1 MNTKSLFITSV
12 AISILF
18 SGVSAAAGKTIYVD
32 DSATGANNGSS
43 WLNAYR
49 YLQDA
54 LTAASTGDQILV
66 AQGIYKPDRGQGI
79 TPGDRSASFHPANG
93 VTIRGGYAGCNAPD
107 PDARDIRTYETILSG
122 DLDGNDIEVA
132 DPTELLSEPTR
143 AENSCNVVVASG
155 CDRTTLLEGFTI
167 TAGNGNGQILSGG
180 GIYNGKPTV
189 SICKIVANSAV
200 SSGGGIYFEHA
211 AHSQG
216 ALLKDSTISHN
227 AANRGGGVYGCAE
240 VVNCTFTDNA
250 AVDGCA
256 GALDLVSDCETTVT
270 DCTFS
275 HNYAATVAGAVY
287 VGFSD
292 TQVTFTRCS
301 FIANSSADKGGAIYA
316 DGCTCGSYSTFY
328 QCKFIGNN
336 AGSDGGAIC
345 DYGFTDVQLYSCLLV
360 GNSAGRN
367 GGALCDEYDGG
378 SALINCTVSNNTAA
392 GQGGGVC
399 YDNYSYKGR
408 RLANTVIW
416 ANSDKNGQTHPY
428 SQIYLIEV
436 SELQD
441 VTHCCI
447 QVIPPEIKGQGN
459 TTSDPLFVDADG
471 PDNVPGNEDDNL
483 HLLGGSP
490 CVDTGH
496 NEYVPQQ
503 STDLD
508 GNPRIINGAVDRGAY
523 EKQDGAP
530 PTGIIYVDD
539 SATGANNGSSWANAF
554 KTLQDALAAVSI
566 GNEIR
571 VAQGVYKPDQG
582 AGIAPKDRSATFR
595 LKSNVTI
602 KGGYAGLG
610 EPAPDA
616 RNIELYHTILTGDL
630 AGDDDAPDNPADL
643 LEEPTRIDN
652 SCHVVT
658 ATDCNQ
664 AAVLDGFT
672 ITAGNANGPTEAQKW
687 GGGLYDGN
695 PTVKNCIFINNSA
708 RFGGGGIY
716 FSGPYYN
723 DNAEGLIT
731 DCTITHN
738 AAAIGG
744 GIYGCC
750 VLSNCVIN
758 ANAATEYYGGGVHLG
773 QGCDTTVTDCV
784 FSNNSAV
791 AYGGGVSLGVS
802 GSTPIFTRCT
812 FIANSAEG
820 SGGGVASDGCT
831 CGTYPEFH
839 LCTFIAN
846 SAGSNGGGLYNF
858 GYALAKMYS
867 CLVIGNTAGN
877 NGGGICDGAG
887 YGDGGSLIVN
897 CTLTHNTASEQ
908 GGGIYYGTYSDRGRS
923 IANSILWYNSD
934 STGQSG
940 NCSQICAADGTATVL
955 SIDYCCIQGWTG
967 GGTGNIAKNPLFVDA
982 DGADNVLGTPDDNL
996 HLKPDSP
1003 CIDKGRSSAVP
1014 PDSNDLDGN
1023 PRIMGGSVDMGAYEF
1038 VAAPEWTL
1046 YDVIDLGTLGG
1057 QESMAYS
1064 VNNYGQIVGWASRAN
1079 HAMTACRFDFA
1090 NPGNNLDLDPHGG
1103 TAGGARSINI
1113 HGDIVGVT
1121 RPDQSSPFYATL
1133 FNSSD
1138 PCDNLNLTDPCSYMS
1153 DAYSINDHGQIVGHI
1168 VSSTGHWK
1176 ATLFDPTGAG
1186 HNMDL
1191 SAGLSNPQGND
1202 MSFAASI
1209 NNKGQIVG
1217 CAFTGTTSVRTR
1229 AVLFDATGAGH
1240 SIILTPDEDDSGNA
1254 LWINDA
1260 GQIVG
1265 CSSKTN
1271 GATLFDPCDPGNNRA
1286 LGALPKASSSTAYS
1300 INNRGQIVGAVNI
1313 PVQGYTT
1320 LDHATIFDPT
1330 GAGNNKDLNDLI
1342 DKALGWHLTV
1352 AYAINDAGW
1361 IVGFG
1366 TNPHGSTR
1374 AFLLIP
1380 KGQQPALVAHWKL
1393 DESEGDTAK
1402 DSAGTNDGAL
1412 HGGPQWQPYN
1422 GRLEGALLLDGEN
1435 DYVDCGSD
1443 SAFDITGQITVAAW
1457 ANFNSVNMEWQTVIA
1472 KGDSA
1477 WRLSTARN
1485 YRRYHFAV
1493 TGGPPWNYING
1504 DIEVEAHEWHHVCGT
1519 YDGAN
1524 LRLYIDGVED
1534 PAGPVPEPNGVT
1546 TDDYDVYIGENQERP
1561 GRYWDGLIDD
1571 VRLYNY
1577 ALTPAQVFNLC
1588 KPGVLYVDADAPGA
1602 NNGSGWADAFKC
1614 LQDVLAAAA
1623 DGTEIRVAQGA
1634 YRPDRGTG
1642 ITPGDRQAT
1651 FHLKNGVAI
1660 KGGYAGFG
1668 TPHPD
1673 ARDIEVYET
1682 ILSGDIAGNDV
1693 DVNDPEKLGR
1703 ELTRSE
1709 NSYRVVTGSQTDA
1722 TAIIDGFSI
1731 TGGYANYDD
1740 FSQCNGAGMFNVHGS
1755 PTVLNCTFIANFAG
1769 NGDGGGLGGAMYNY
1783 HGSPTLTNCR
1793 FIYNASIALDGGEG
1807 AGGAMSNWS
1816 SNPTLT
1822 NCIFTGN
1829 IAGRDGGAM
1838 WNYESNPVL
1847 VNCIFSGNL
1856 AREGGSG
1863 SFGGGM
1869 WNYNGSA
1876 SLINCTFAG
1885 NTARSSQIGSGG
1897 GGIWAAQGNVTLIN
1911 CTFNGNV
1918 AGRGG
1923 AISGDYPYE
1932 STFLLSN
1939 CILWNDKPQEIY
1951 TPTTPP
1957 VVTYSDVQRGWPGQ
1971 GNINA
1976 DPCFAAPGHW
1986 DNDLWINGDYHLR
1999 SAGWRW
2005 DPAHAQWTFDRVTS
2019 RCIDAGNPGSPLAD
2033 EPLTIPDDPNNDWG
2047 CNLRIDMGAYGG
2059 TAEAGI
2065 PPYDWAL
2072 LADINND
2079 GIVDFCDLAYVGM
2092 DWGLG
2097 EAQQPGDF
2105 DRNSGVGPTD
2115 LDLLSDDWLKSTLW
2129 LE

>member
-1 MNTKSLFITSV
+1 MKTKSHFITSLI
-12 AISILF
+12 ISIMLLGA
-18 SGVSAAAGKTIYVD
+18 SVAAGKTIYVD
-32 DSATGANNGSS
+32 TDAPGANNGSS
-43 WLNAYR
+43 WTDAFNH
-49 YLQDA
+49 LQDA

-66 AQGIYKPDRGQGI
+66 AQGIYRPDKGQGI
-79 TPGDRSASFHPANG
+79 TPGDRSSSFHPANG
-93 VTIRGGYAGCNAPD
+93 LTIKGGYAGCNAPD
-107 PDARDIRTYETILSG
+107 PDARDIRSYETILSG
-122 DLDGNDIEVA
+122 DLDGNDVEVA
-132 DPTELLSEPTR
+132 DPTELLAEPTR

-155 CDRTTLLEGFTI
+155 CDRTTLLEGLTI
-167 TAGNGNGQILSGG
+167 TGGNGNGQMLSGA

-189 SICKIVANSAV
+189 SLCKIVANSAV

-287 VGFSD
+287 VGFSG

-316 DGCTCGSYSTFY
+316 DGCTCGSYPTFY
-328 QCKFIGNN
+328 QCRFIGNN

-345 DYGFTDVQLYSCLLV
+345 DYGFTDMQLYSCLLV

-408 RLANTVIW
+408 RLANTIIW

-441 VTHCCI
+441 VTNCCI
-447 QVIPPEIKGQGN
+447 QVIPPEVKGQGN

-503 STDLD
+503 SSDLD
-508 GNPRIINGAVDRGAY
+508 GNPRIINGTVDRGAY

-530 PTGIIYVDD
+530 PAGIIYVDD

-554 KTLQDALAAVSI
+554 KHLQDALAAASI

-582 AGIAPKDRSATFR
+582 AGITPKDRSATFR
-595 LKSNVTI
+595 VKSNVTT

-630 AGDDDAPDNPADL
+630 AGDDAAPDNPADL
-643 LEEPTRIDN
+643 LKEPTRIDN
-652 SCHVVT
+652 SYHVVT
-658 ATDCNQ
+658 ATDCNR
-664 AAVLDGFT
+664 ATVLDGFT

-708 RFGGGGIY
+708 GFGGGGIY

-773 QGCDTTVTDCV
+773 QSCDTTVTDCV

-802 GSTPIFTRCT
+802 GSTPIFTQCT
-812 FIANSAEG
+812 FIANSANG

-839 LCTFIAN
+839 RCAFIAN

-877 NGGGICDGAG
+877 NGGGICDGTG
-887 YGDGGSLIVN
+887 YDDGGSLIVN

-908 GGGIYYGTYSDRGRS
+908 GGGIYYGTYSQRGRS
-923 IANSILWYNSD
+923 VANSILWYNAD
-934 STGQSG
+934 SAGQSG
-940 NCSQICAADGTATVL
+940 NCSQICVADATTTGL
-955 SIDYCCIQGWTG
+955 STDHCCIQGWTG

-982 DGADNVLGTPDDNL
+982 DGADNVPGTEDDNL
-996 HLKPDSP
+996 HLQPDSP

-1023 PRIMGGSVDMGAYEF
+1023 PRILAGSVDMGAYEF
-1038 VAAPEWTL
+1038 VAAPQWTQ

-1057 QESMAYS
+1057 DYS
-1064 VNNYGQIVGWASRAN
+1064 EARAINNYRQIVGWAA
-1079 HAMTACRFDFA
+1079 
-1090 NPGNNLDLDPHGG
+1090 
-1103 TAGGARSINI
+1103 
-1113 HGDIVGVT
+1113 
-1121 RPDQSSPFYATL
+1121 DQNGRQRATL
-1133 FNSSD
+1133 FDYTGAGNNIDLGTLGGNGSR
-1138 PCDNLNLTDPCSYMS
+1138 
-1153 DAYSINDHGQIVGHI
+1153 AYSINILGDVVGRAGVETGYYHAALFDTGDPCNNTNLAGPGNDTSQAWAINDRGQIVGTARLP
-1168 VSSTGHWK
+1168 SWDWK
-1176 ATLFDPTGAG
+1176 ATLFDPSDPNNNIDLAG
-1186 HNMDL
+1186 
-1191 SAGLSNPQGND
+1191 GLSDPHGSD
-1202 MSFAASI
+1202 ASCALSI
-1209 NNKGQIVG
+1209 NNNGQIVG
-1217 CAFTGTTSVRTR
+1217 YAHTGTTSIRDR
-1229 AVLFDATGAGH
+1229 AILFDPSGAGN
-1240 SIILTPDEDDSGNA
+1240 SIILTPGDDGGQA
-1254 LWINDA
+1254 YCINDA

-1265 CSSKTN
+1265 WSARA
-1271 GATLFDPCDPGNNRA
+1271 GAALFDPSGQGNNIA
-1286 LGALPKASSSTAYS
+1286 LGGGLPGPVS
-1300 INNRGQIVGAVNI
+1300 INNRGQIVGAVTSYDEAND
-1313 PVQGYTT
+1313 VW
-1320 LDHATIFDPT
+1320 FDLAVLFDST
-1330 GAGNNKDLNDLI
+1330 GAGNSKNLNDLI
-1342 DKALGWHLTV
+1342 DKSIGWILEAANGV
-1352 AYAINDAGW
+1352 NDNGW
-1361 IVGFG
+1361 IVGYG
-1366 TNPHGSTR
+1366 TNPHGDTH

-1380 KGQQPALVAHWKL
+1380 KNQKPGLVAHWKL
-1393 DESEGDTAK
+1393 DESEAEVAK
-1402 DSAGTNDGAL
+1402 DSAGTNDGIL
-1412 HGGPQWQPYN
+1412 HGPQWQPYN
-1422 GRLEGALLLDGEN
+1422 GSLEGALMFDGEN
-1435 DYVDCGSD
+1435 DYVNCGSD

-1457 ANFNSVNMEWQTVIA
+1457 ANLSSVNMEWQTIIA

-1571 VRLYNY
+1571 VRVYNY

-1588 KPGVLYVDADAPGA
+1588 KPGVLYVDADAHGA
-1602 NNGSGWADAFKC
+1602 NNGSSWADAFKC
-1614 LQDVLAAAA
+1614 LQDALAAAG

-1634 YRPDRGTG
+1634 YRPDRGAG

-1693 DVNDPEKLGR
+1693 DVNDPEKLGW
-1703 ELTRSE
+1703 EPTRSE

-1722 TAIIDGFSI
+1722 TAIIDGFST

-1769 NGDGGGLGGAMYNY
+1769 NGDGGGLGGGMYNY
-1783 HGSPTLTNCR
+1783 HGSPKLTNCR
-1793 FIYNASIALDGGEG
+1793 FVYNAAIALDGGEG
-1807 AGGAMSNWS
+1807 AGGAMGNWS

-1822 NCIFTGN
+1822 NCKFIGN
-1829 IAGRDGGAM
+1829 IAGHDGGAM

-1876 SLINCTFAG
+1876 SLINCMFAG

-1897 GGIWAAQGNVTLIN
+1897 GGIWAAQGNATLIN

-1932 STFLLSN
+1932 GGDFLLSN

-1957 VVTYSDVQRGWPGQ
+1957 VVTYSDLQGGWPGQ

-1986 DNDLWINGDYHLR
+1986 DNDLWIDGDYHLK
-1999 SAGWRW
+1999 SLGWRW
-2005 DPAHAQWTFDRVTS
+2005 DAARAQWTFDRVTS

-2047 CNLRIDMGAYGG
+2047 CNLRIDIGAYGG
-2059 TAEAGI
+2059 TAEASI
-2065 PPYDWAL
+2065 PPYDWAI
-2072 LADINND
+2072 LADLNND
-2079 GIVDFCDLAYVGM
+2079 GAVDWLDFVCTGCDWLKTAPHQPCDLNRN
-2092 DWGLG
+2092 
-2097 EAQQPGDF
+2097 GDV
-2105 DRNSGVGPTD
+2105 NPAD
-2115 LDLLSDDWLKSTLW
+2115 LDLFADDWLKTTIW
-2129 LE
+2129 RK

>member
-1 MNTKSLFITSV
+1 ML
-12 AISILF
+12 
-18 SGVSAAAGKTIYVD
+18 SGA
-32 DSATGANNGSS
+32 
-43 WLNAYR
+43 
-49 YLQDA
+49 
-54 LTAASTGDQILV
+54 
-66 AQGIYKPDRGQGI
+66 GIY
-79 TPGDRSASFHPANG
+79 H
-93 VTIRGGYAGCNAPD
+93 
-107 PDARDIRTYETILSG
+107 
-122 DLDGNDIEVA
+122 
-132 DPTELLSEPTR
+132 
-143 AENSCNVVVASG
+143 
-155 CDRTTLLEGFTI
+155 
-167 TAGNGNGQILSGG
+167 
-180 GIYNGKPTV
+180 GKPTV
-189 SICKIVANSAV
+189 SLCRIVANSAA
-200 SSGGGIYFEHA
+200 SEGGGIYFEHA
-211 AHSQG
+211 AHEPG
-216 ALLKDSTISHN
+216 ALLKDSIISRN
-227 AANRGGGVYGCAE
+227 AANAGGGVYGCAE

-250 AVDGCA
+250 AVDGYA
-256 GALDLVSDCETTVT
+256 GALHLGSDCETTVT
-270 DCTFS
+270 DCIFS
-275 HNYAATVAGAVY
+275 HNHAAESAGAVY
-287 VGFSD
+287 LDASG
-292 TQVTFTRCS
+292 TEVTFTRCT
-301 FIANSSADKGGAIYA
+301 FAANSSGARGGAIYS
-316 DGCTCGSYSTFY
+316 DGCTCGSYPTFY
-328 QCKFIGNN
+328 QCRFIGNSA
-336 AGSDGGAIC
+336 AGDGGAIC
-345 DYGFTDVQLYSCLLV
+345 DYGFTDTQLYSCLLV
-360 GNSAGRN
+360 GNSSGKN

-408 RLANTVIW
+408 RLANTIIW
-416 ANSDKNGQTHPY
+416 ANSDKNGRTDPY
-428 SQIYLIEV
+428 SQIYLIDV

-483 HLLGGSP
+483 HLLADSP
-490 CVDTGH
+490 CIDTGH

-503 STDLD
+503 SSDLD
-508 GNPRIINGAVDRGAY
+508 GNPRIINGVVDRGAY
-523 EKQDGAP
+523 EKQDGEP

-554 KTLQDALAAVSI
+554 KTLQDALAAVSS

-582 AGIAPKDRSATFR
+582 AGITPNDRSATFQ
-595 LKSNVTI
+595 LKNNVTI

-652 SCHVVT
+652 SYHVVT
-658 ATDCNQ
+658 ATDCNR

-708 RFGGGGIY
+708 GFGGGGIH
-716 FSGPYYN
+716 FSGAYY
-723 DNAEGLIT
+723 DNTPGGLIT

-738 AAAIGG
+738 AASIGG
-744 GIYGCC
+744 GIYGCSI
-750 VLSNCVIN
+750 LSNCVIS
-758 ANAATEYYGGGVHLG
+758 ANAATEYSGGGVHLG
-773 QGCDTTVTDCV
+773 QGCDTAVTDCV
-784 FSNNSAV
+784 FSSNSAV
-791 AYGGGVSLGVS
+791 TYGGGVSLGVS

-812 FIANSAEG
+812 FIANSADG

-831 CGTYPEFH
+831 CGTEPEFH
-839 LCTFIAN
+839 LCAFIAN
-846 SAGSNGGGLYNF
+846 SAGSNGGGLCNF

-877 NGGGICDGAG
+877 NGGGICDGTG
-887 YGDGGSLIVN
+887 YDDGGSLIVN
-897 CTLTHNTASEQ
+897 CTLTHNAASEE
-908 GGGIYYGTYSDRGRS
+908 GGGIYYGSYSGRGRS
-923 IANSILWYNSD
+923 IANSILWHNSD

-940 NCSQICAADGTATVL
+940 SCSQICVADGTTTGL
-955 SIDYCCIQGWTG
+955 STDHCCIQGWTG
-967 GGTGNIAKNPLFVDA
+967 GGTGIISKNPLFVDA
-982 DGADNVLGTPDDNL
+982 DGADNVPGTPDDNL
-996 HLKPDSP
+996 HLRTDSP

-1057 QESMAYS
+1057 QESMAYAI
-1064 VNNYGQIVGWASRAN
+1064 NNYGQIVGWASRPN

-1103 TAGGARSINI
+1103 TAGGARSVNI
-1113 HGDIVGVT
+1113 HGDIVGET
-1121 RPDQSSPFYATL
+1121 RPDRSGNFHATL
-1133 FNSSD
+1133 FNPSD
-1138 PCDNLNLTDPCSYMS
+1138 PRDNLKLADPCCYAS

-1168 VSSTGHWK
+1168 VSSTGDWK

-1186 HNMDL
+1186 GNIDL

-1202 MSFAASI
+1202 ASLAFSI

-1217 CAFTGTTSVRTR
+1217 YALTGTTYARLC
-1229 AVLFDATGAGH
+1229 AVLFDPAGAGNN
-1240 SIILTPDEDDSGNA
+1240 IILTPDEDDTGVA
-1254 LWINDA
+1254 HCINDA

-1265 CSSKTN
+1265 WADKTN
-1271 GATLFDPCDPGNNRA
+1271 GATLFDPCDPSNNRS
-1286 LGALPKASSSTAYS
+1286 LGTLPGGRESCACAIS
-1300 INNRGQIVGAVNI
+1300 NRGQIVGWVNI
-1313 PVQGYTT
+1313 LVEGYTT
-1320 LDHATIFDPT
+1320 VGHATIFDST
-1330 GAGNNKDLNDLI
+1330 GAGNNRDLNDLI
-1342 DKALGWHLTV
+1342 DKSLGWYLSL
-1352 AYAINDAGW
+1352 AYGINDAGW
-1361 IVGFG
+1361 IVGYG

-1380 KGQQPALVAHWKL
+1380 KSQKPALVAHWKL

-1402 DSAGTNDGAL
+1402 DSAGTNDGTL

-1422 GRLEGALLLDGEN
+1422 GRLEGALLFDGEN
-1435 DYVDCGSD
+1435 DYVDCGNSPT
-1443 SAFDITGQITVAAW
+1443 FDITGQISVGAW
-1457 ANFNSVNMEWQTVIA
+1457 VNINSVNMEWQTVIA

-1504 DIEVEAHEWHHVCGT
+1504 DIEVDAHEWHHVCGT

-1534 PAGPVPEPNGVT
+1534 PAGPVPELNGVT

-1571 VRLYNY
+1571 VRVYNY
-1577 ALTPAQVFNLC
+1577 ALSPTQVFNLC

-1602 NNGSGWADAFKC
+1602 NNGSSWADAFKC
-1614 LQDVLAAAA
+1614 LQDALAAAG

-1634 YRPDRGTG
+1634 YRPDRGAG
-1642 ITPGDRQAT
+1642 ITPGDRQAA
-1651 FHLKNGVAI
+1651 FQLLNGVAI

-1673 ARDIEVYET
+1673 ARDIDVYET
-1682 ILSGDIAGNDV
+1682 ILSGDLAGNDAEIY
-1693 DVNDPEKLGR
+1693 DPEQLGW
-1703 ELTRSE
+1703 EPTRSE

-1769 NGDGGGLGGAMYNY
+1769 NGDGGGLGGAMFNLAS
-1783 HGSPTLTNCR
+1783 HPAITNCK
-1793 FIYNASIALDGGEG
+1793 FVGNAAIALDGGEG
-1807 AGGAMSNWS
+1807 AGGAMGNWS

-1847 VNCIFSGNL
+1847 VKCIFSGNL

-1863 SFGGGM
+1863 SYGGAV
-1869 WNYNGSA
+1869 WNYGSNPV
-1876 SLINCTFAG
+1876 LTNCLFTG
-1885 NTARSSQIGSGG
+1885 NKARSSQIGSGG

-1939 CILWNDKPQEIY
+1939 CILWNDRPDEIY
-1951 TPTTPP
+1951 TPTTLP

-1976 DPCFAAPGHW
+1976 DPCFVAPGHW
-1986 DNDLWINGDYHLR
+1986 HNDLWIDGDYHLR

-2005 DPAHAQWTFDRVTS
+2005 DAARAQWTFDRVTS

-2059 TAEAGI
+2059 TAEASI
-2065 PPYDWAL
+2065 PPYDWAIL
-2072 LADINND
+2072 GDLNSD
-2079 GIVDFCDLAYVGM
+2079 GAVDWLDFVCTGSDWLKTAPHQPCDLNRN
-2092 DWGLG
+2092 
-2097 EAQQPGDF
+2097 GDV
-2105 DRNSGVGPTD
+2105 NPAD
-2115 LDLLSDDWLKSTLW
+2115 LDLFADDWLKTTIW
-2129 LE
+2129 RK